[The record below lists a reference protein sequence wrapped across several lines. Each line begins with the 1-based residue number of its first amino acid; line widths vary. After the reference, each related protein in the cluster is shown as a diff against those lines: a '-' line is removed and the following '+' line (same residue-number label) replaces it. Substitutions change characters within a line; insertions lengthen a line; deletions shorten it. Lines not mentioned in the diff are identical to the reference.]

1 MTIIFVDTLSMP
13 AVPAPSRTARPPRWL
28 QRGGWWLMLAAA
40 TCGGPVAAAPTVGA
54 QAPAA
59 AQAPAKPAT
68 RPPGRPTRTQP
79 VAAPTPAP
87 PAALPATGG
96 DTVGGDYILVV
107 VNRELITA
115 GEVSRRLAIVTQN
128 AQLNRTPLP
137 PPAELRQQILD
148 SLIDERALITYARE
162 NGQKVDDV
170 ELERAVA
177 NQAQQSQ
184 LSLPQFR
191 ERLRA
196 EGIDFNTFRNNLRDQ
211 LLVER
216 VREREMQTRIKVSNA
231 EIETL
236 LAQKLRDAGVTTE
249 YNVAQVL
256 VKVPEGASDAEVAEK
271 RQRAES
277 ALRRLQAGEP
287 MAQVAAELSED
298 ENKDK
303 GGALGMR
310 PADRL
315 PDVFVEQVRNLQPG
329 EVAPNLLRTGAGF
342 HVLQLVGQRSASAL
356 PMTQTRARHILLR
369 PSNQLSREA
378 AVRRLGELRQ
388 QIQSGRQ
395 SFEQLAREYSQ
406 DGSGPMGGDLGWTMQ
421 GTFVPEF
428 ETAMNELPLGGLSEP
443 VVSRFGV
450 HLIQVVDRR
459 KVPVEV
465 RQLRDMAR
473 NMLREQKFETAYAEW
488 LQELRAQAYI
498 EFREVPQ

>member
-1 MTIIFVDTLSMP
+1 MTIIFDTTSMP
-13 AVPAPSRTARPPRWL
+13 ILPAPSRTARLPRQL
-28 QRGGWWLMLAAA
+28 KYLGGWLMLAVAA
-40 TCGGPVAAAPTVGA
+40 VSGSVAAAPTVVA

-59 AQAPAKPAT
+59 TQAPTQPAI
-68 RPPGRPTRTQP
+68 RPPGRPIRAQ
-79 VAAPTPAP
+79 TPAP
-87 PAALPATGG
+87 APAPAAVAPSATGG
-96 DTVGGDYILVV
+96 ETASGDYILVV

-115 GEVSRRLAIVTQN
+115 GEVTRRLAIVTQN

-137 PPAELRQQILD
+137 PPAELRQQVLD
-148 SLIDERALITYARE
+148 SLIDERALVTYARE
-162 NGQKVDDV
+162 TGQKVEDV
-170 ELERAVA
+170 ELDRAVA

-184 LSLPQFR
+184 LTLTQFR

-216 VREREMQTRIKVSNA
+216 VREREMQTRNKVSNA
-231 EIETL
+231 EIESL
-236 LAQKLRDAGVTTE
+236 LAQKLRDAGVSNE

-256 VKVPEGASDAEVAEK
+256 VKVPEGASDAVVAEK
-271 RQRAES
+271 RQRAEL

-298 ENKDK
+298 DNKDQ
-303 GGALGMR
+303 GGALGLR

-315 PDVFVEQVRNLQPG
+315 PDVFVEQVRSLQSG
-329 EVAPNLLRTGAGF
+329 EVAPSLLRTGAGF
-342 HVLQLVGQRSASAL
+342 HVLQLVEQRSANAL

-369 PSNQLSREA
+369 PSNQLNREA
-378 AVRRLGELRQ
+378 AVRRLAELRK
-388 QIQSGRQ
+388 QIQTGGQ

-406 DGSGPMGGDLGWTMQ
+406 DGSGPQGGDLGWTMQ

-428 ETAMNELPLGGLSEP
+428 ETAMNALPLGGLSEP

-459 KVPVEV
+459 RVPVEV
-465 RQLRDMAR
+465 KQLRDMAR